1 MTSFTRKSREGFIE
15 EATPEKNLNVRI
27 GVYQIAEGEGSP
39 DSTCKGREKR
49 GSERA
54 LDLLGQ

>member
-1 MTSFTRKSREGFIE
+1 MFTFFHRPTGGKGENKKGEKTEGKRYNE
-15 EATPEKNLNVRI
+15 R
-27 GVYQIAEGEGSP
+27 
-39 DSTCKGREKR
+39 GREKR